1 MKLFHRKKTKQINKN
16 TMKEV
21 KIKIK
26 KQHDE
31 EGYTLI
37 PINIMKS
44 TSYKDQAFAKF
55 RRHI

>member
-1 MKLFHRKKTKQINKN
+1 
-16 TMKEV
+16 MKEV

-31 EGYTLI
+31 GGYTLI

-44 TSYKDQAFAKF
+44 TSYNDQAFAKF